1 MLMLYSLTAYMLSSG
16 SGSGSGVGVLTTTDG
31 GGVGTTVSWD
41 NSGSRTE
48 GSGVDILS
56 AGDWAAG
63 GDGTGVDTGVPT
75 SDIYKMRKQ
84 LELYREF
91 LYHKES

>member
-1 MLMLYSLTAYMLSSG
+1 MFTLYFLTAYMLSSG
-16 SGSGSGVGVLTTTDG
+16 SGSGSGVGVFTTTDG

-56 AGDWAAG
+56 PGDWVAG
-63 GDGTGVDTGVPT
+63 GDGTGVDTGVRT

-84 LELYREF
+84 QEL
-91 LYHKES
+91 